1 VAQRRDH
8 GRDVPVLKRA
18 APALVE
24 SKTAAPTLL
33 GALLGALQWRGVLSL
48 RAVCGS
54 GAAAAAAASPP
65 GRSRSPSAAMG
76 HGAE

>member
-1 VAQRRDH
+1 MVQRRDH
-8 GRDVPVLKRA
+8 GRDRVPVLKRA

-24 SKTAAPTLL
+24 PKTAAPTLL
-33 GALLGALQWRGVLSL
+33 GALLGALQWWGVLSL

-54 GAAAAAAASPP
+54 GAAAAAASLP
-65 GRSRSPSAAMG
+65 GRSRSPSAAME

>member
-1 VAQRRDH
+1 M
-8 GRDVPVLKRA
+8 LKRA

-24 SKTAAPTLL
+24 PKTAAPTLL
-33 GALLGALQWRGVLSL
+33 DALLGALQWRGVLSL

-54 GAAAAAAASPP
+54 GAAAAAASLP
-65 GRSRSPSAAMG
+65 GRSRSPSAAME